1 MACALS
7 KQCGCAVYTLLPNTL
22 RARGQGGLTRGK
34 NVPVHQQILLLS
46 HAHVE
51 DFEIRAAVALVST
64 ILRLV
69 E

>member
-1 MACALS
+1 VWVDPRES
-7 KQCGCAVYTLLPNTL
+7 
-22 RARGQGGLTRGK
+22 
-34 NVPVHQQILLLS
+34 VPVHQQILLLRN
-46 HAHVE
+46 AYVE